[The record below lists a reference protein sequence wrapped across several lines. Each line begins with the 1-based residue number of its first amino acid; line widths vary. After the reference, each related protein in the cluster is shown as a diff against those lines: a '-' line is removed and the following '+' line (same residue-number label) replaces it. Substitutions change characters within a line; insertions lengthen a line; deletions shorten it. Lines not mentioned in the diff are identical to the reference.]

1 MNITEFL
8 LARIAEDEELAKG
21 ATPGPWTTMTEE
33 TADGENIYYTVEHGT
48 EQLCDMALTSR
59 QGWHDAEH
67 IAHHDPARVLAECAA
82 KRAIIEEHSPVDY
95 SGIGMKS
102 PNACNL
108 CGVEKTMSDW
118 EWDENS
124 YPCNTLRALA
134 AIYADHPDYQEAW
147 AVGG

>member
-8 LARIAEDEELAKG
+8 EARIAEDEAEAGSGWSTLG
-21 ATPGPWTTMTEE
+21 DTRWERDNYGRTMLTPS
-33 TADGENIYYTVEHGT
+33 A
-48 EQLCDMALTSR
+48 
-59 QGWHDAEH
+59 
-67 IAHHDPARVLAECAA
+67 VLAECAA

-108 CGVEKTMSDW
+108 CGVEKTISDW

-124 YPCNTLRALA
+124 FPCKTLRAIA
-134 AIYADHPDYQEAW
+134 AVYKEHREYQEEW
-147 AVGG
+147 AL